1 MTSYPETVTVRK
13 LIKMGVEVYN
23 IKNIKYS
30 LSYFLG
36 LLGPDPSRHGVPE
49 YRSRGLLPTPGPPLD
64 PTRFL
69 GIRGRF
75 PLPGGPRMRHSMP
88 GQRIPR
94 PMGRGGMPN
103 RFPLPNQ
110 NQVS

>member
-1 MTSYPETVTVRK
+1 
-13 LIKMGVEVYN
+13 MGVEVYN